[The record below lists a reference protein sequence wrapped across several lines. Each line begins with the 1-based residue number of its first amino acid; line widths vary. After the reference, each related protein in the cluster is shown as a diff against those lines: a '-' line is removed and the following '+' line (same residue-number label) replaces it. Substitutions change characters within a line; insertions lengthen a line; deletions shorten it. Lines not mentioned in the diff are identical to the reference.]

1 MKRWPPPANW
11 WQRLHQGFHGHE
23 NFLLI
28 VLLILGGTAGGVTV
42 ARTVPGPPPFP
53 SSPPPAEAVTLPDL
67 TYTTGAVL
75 TTNVNTVCQ
84 PGYTRTVRVS
94 LTIAERDQ
102 VDTHYH
108 WTYQPGAQEMDH
120 LIPLEL
126 GGNNGVTNI
135 WPQPIAEAHIKDR
148 LENELHAKACAGK
161 MSLLDAQACIR
172 TDWYACARQEGIIQ
186 P

>member
-1 MKRWPPPANW
+1 MSW
-11 WQRLHQGFHGHE
+11 WSRLHDRFHGHE

-28 VLLILGGTAGGVTV
+28 LLLILGGTAGGVTV
-42 ARTVPGPPPFP
+42 AHSVPGPAPLP
-53 SSPPPAEAVTLPDL
+53 SSPPPAAEAVALPDL

-84 PGYTRTVRVS
+84 PGYTRTVRVG

-102 VDTHYH
+102 VDAHYH
-108 WTYQPGAQEMDH
+108 WTYQPGAQEYDH

-126 GGNNGVTNI
+126 GGGNGVTAI

-148 LENELHAKACAGK
+148 LENELHAKVCGSQ
-161 MSLLDAQACIR
+161 MTLLNAQSCIR
-172 TDWYACARQEGIIQ
+172 NDWYACWKQEGQ

>member
-1 MKRWPPPANW
+1 VKRWS
-11 WQRLHQGFHGHE
+11 RLHQRFHGHE
-23 NFLLI
+23 HFLLI
-28 VLLILGGTAGGVTV
+28 LLLILGGTAGGVTV
-42 ARTVPGPPPFP
+42 ARTVPGPPPLP
-53 SSPPPAEAVTLPDL
+53 SSPPPAAEAITLPDL
-67 TYTTGAVL
+67 TYTTGVVL

-84 PGYTRTVRVS
+84 PGYTRTVRVP

-102 VDTHYH
+102 VNAHYH
-108 WTYQPGAQEMDH
+108 WTYQPGAQEYDH

-126 GGNNGVTNI
+126 GGGNGIAAI

-161 MSLLDAQACIR
+161 ISLLDAQACIR
-172 TDWYACARQEGIIQ
+172 IDWFACWKQEGQ